1 MAISMSTARTYT
13 MSVVILRMNPT
24 IQLCSSSCQEICMMD
39 DMPKKTDSKERM
51 IAAARRLFREHGYL
65 GTALSDVVTESA
77 APRGSIYFHFP
88 GGKEEL
94 ASEVTLLHASDR
106 IADINRA
113 AATTTTAAQL
123 IEVFMGRER
132 DDLVSSNYR
141 EGCAVAPIVIESTP
155 ASDVLSDAARR
166 AFQDLI
172 TTLAARFTEKGL
184 PHKRAVQLATN
195 VWTSVEGALI
205 LSRVLH
211 SPEPFDL
218 AIAQLAATAGSEAT
232 AVTHR
237 TRKGT

>member
-1 MAISMSTARTYT
+1 
-13 MSVVILRMNPT
+13 
-24 IQLCSSSCQEICMMD
+24 MMG
-39 DMPKKTDSKERM
+39 DMPKKTDTKERM

-94 ASEVTLLHASDR
+94 ATEVTLLHASHR

-113 AATTTTAAQL
+113 AASTRTAAEL
-123 IEVFMGRER
+123 IAAFIGRER
-132 DDLVSSNYR
+132 DDLVSSDYR

-155 ASDVLSDAARR
+155 ASDQLSDATRR

-172 TTLAARFTEKGL
+172 TTLAARLTEKGL
-184 PHKRAVQLATN
+184 THDRAVQLATN

-205 LSRVLH
+205 LSRALR
-211 SPEPFDL
+211 SPEPFDM
-218 AIAQLAATAGSEAT
+218 AITQLAATAEAD
-232 AVTHR
+232 ASVS
-237 TRKGT
+237 

>member
-1 MAISMSTARTYT
+1 
-13 MSVVILRMNPT
+13 
-24 IQLCSSSCQEICMMD
+24 MMGG
-39 DMPKKTDSKERM
+39 MPKKTDSKERM
-51 IAAARRLFREHGYL
+51 ITAARRLFREHGYL

-94 ASEVTLLHASDR
+94 ATEVILLHASVR

-113 AATTTTAAQL
+113 AATTRTAAEL
-123 IEVFMGRER
+123 IAAFIGRER

-155 ASDVLSDAARR
+155 ASDQLSDATRR

-172 TTLAARFTEKGL
+172 TTLAARLTEKGL
-184 PHKRAVQLATN
+184 THDRAVQLATN

-205 LSRVLH
+205 LSRVLR
-211 SPEPFDL
+211 SPEPFDM
-218 AIAQLAATAGSEAT
+218 AITQLAAIAEAD
-232 AVTHR
+232 ADACIS
-237 TRKGT
+237 